1 MSRINP
7 EKFDWERIEKALQ
20 VESEYGYKNIQG
32 KLYRFSEFLCLTF
45 GDTPPSQIF
54 WLRFVGK
61 KPLKNSLVIL
71 ISLSLRGKI

>member
-45 GDTPPSQIF
+45 GDTPPRHKSSGC
-54 WLRFVGK
+54 V
-61 KPLKNSLVIL
+61 SLA
-71 ISLSLRGKI
+71 RNR